1 MKAAISGETLGSV
14 MELDEILSLFQKNG
28 IHFIEIWPENIPV
41 KVGKTLL
48 HKRLYANRDVEQAKK
63 ILEKYQIKAAV
74 YALEQDLIKNWRKIR
89 NFFREN

>member
-48 HKRLYANRDVEQAKK
+48 HKRLYGR
-63 ILEKYQIKAAV
+63 AATGRF
-74 YALEQDLIKNWRKIR
+74 ALTVRPNPT
-89 NFFREN
+89 

>member
-48 HKRLYANRDVEQAKK
+48 HKRFMQWVFF
-63 ILEKYQIKAAV
+63 IKR
-74 YALEQDLIKNWRKIR
+74 YWRNIK
-89 NFFREN
+89 

>member
-48 HKRLYANRDVEQAKK
+48 HKRLYANRDVEKQKRYWRNIKK
-63 ILEKYQIKAAV
+63 SSVCMLWSRI
-74 YALEQDLIKNWRKIR
+74 
-89 NFFREN
+89 

>member
-63 ILEKYQIKAAV
+63 NTGEISNKSSVCMLWSRI
-74 YALEQDLIKNWRKIR
+74 
-89 NFFREN
+89 

>member
-41 KVGKTLL
+41 KVGKTRL
-48 HKRLYANRDVEQAKK
+48 HKRLYAHRDVDQAT
-63 ILEKYQIKAAV
+63 
-74 YALEQDLIKNWRKIR
+74 
-89 NFFREN
+89 